1 MCSCHELC
9 GIEIGGGVY
18 CAVLVEGVT
27 DVLPECGHFGL
38 GDGVEGGA
46 ECGDALFERCACG
59 GQVGAHPC
67 LDGAVVPQDKDSTV
81 RVILLGREGGCV
93 NGYVRVP
100 IREEL
105 V

>member
-1 MCSCHELC
+1 MVWWCAR
-9 GIEIGGGVY
+9 GVGVVWWWGRGV
-18 CAVLVEGVT
+18 AVVWWWGRGV
-27 DVLPECGHFGL
+27 
-38 GDGVEGGA
+38 GVVW
-46 ECGDALFERCACG
+46 CACG

-67 LDGAVVPQDKDSTV
+67 LDGAVVPQNKDSTI
-81 RVILLGREGGCV
+81 RVVLLGWEGGCV